1 MHRVH
6 LLGSDEMVPL
16 INEPFK
22 SNILRVSD
30 SLMLPPATSLL
41 NYGGVIELSAYWV
54 DEADETVAISPLKL
68 SPYMA
73 HVISRRPGHIS
84 RLSFLHSLENR

>member
-1 MHRVH
+1 
-6 LLGSDEMVPL
+6 MVAL

-54 DEADETVAISPLKL
+54 DEADETVAISPL
-68 SPYMA
+68 
-73 HVISRRPGHIS
+73 
-84 RLSFLHSLENR
+84 